1 MLKMNFVKLYNYDV
15 EVQFQEIFEDVET
28 AANQKSPGKNAKC
41 NLLSANFKGASVK
54 TNGANDNRSEK
65 TSAVGGAIK

>member
-15 EVQFQEIFEDVET
+15 EIQFQEIFEDVET

-54 TNGANDNRSEK
+54 TNGANDNRSK
-65 TSAVGGAIK
+65 KKKAVDG

>member
-1 MLKMNFVKLYNYDV
+1 MLKMNFVKLYNYEV

-28 AANQKSPGKNAKC
+28 AANQKSPGKNARC

-54 TNGANDNRSEK
+54 TNGANDNRSKEVK
-65 TSAVGGAIK
+65 TVGGAIK

>member
-1 MLKMNFVKLYNYDV
+1 MLKMNFVKLFNY
-15 EVQFQEIFEDVET
+15 EVQIQFQEIFEDVEK

-54 TNGANDNRSEK
+54 TNGANDNRSEE
-65 TSAVGGAIK
+65 TSPVGGAIK